1 MVMAGA
7 AVSRRALLGGL
18 GVGGVGAAVGAV
30 GAHTWQDRS
39 PAPDVRAGTVA
50 FHGEHQGG
58 IATEAQDRLAF
69 ASFDVVTTDRGELRD
84 LLREWTAAAAAM
96 TRGLPVPGD
105 SSRPDA
111 PPADTGETE
120 GMAPGLLTVT
130 AGFGPS
136 LFDDRFGLAPRPARP
151 AAGTCRPCPA
161 TASTPAAPAAT
172 SRSRPAP
179 RTPRSPS
186 TSSATWPASAGAS
199 CRCAGPSSASAARP
213 PRPAPSRRR
222 AT

>member
-1 MVMAGA
+1 MRESRGGRCSAGSASAASVPRSGPSAPARGRTGA
-7 AVSRRALLGGL
+7 A
-18 GVGGVGAAVGAV
+18 
-30 GAHTWQDRS
+30 
-39 PAPDVRAGTVA
+39 PAPDPRAGTVA

-105 SSRPDA
+105 SSRPEA

-130 AGFGPS
+130 VGFGPS
-136 LFDDRFGLAPRPARP
+136 LFDDRFGLARRRPALLRDLP
-151 AAGTCRPCPA
+151 ALPGDGLDPG
-161 TASTPAAPAAT
+161 
-172 SRSRPAP
+172 RSGGDLAIQACAQDPQVAFHVIRNLA
-179 RTPRSPS
+179 RIGR
-186 TSSATWPASAGAS
+186 GAS